1 MFPKIPGTSLPVTKV
16 KTPFM
21 KAFDWQAAYSSSPW
35 NLGAGEVLMAQFSF
49 LLPSC
54 FSFQYDLA
62 SARETGDWIYSTLP

>member
-1 MFPKIPGTSLPVTKV
+1 
-16 KTPFM
+16 M

-35 NLGAGEVLMAQFSF
+35 NLWAGEVLMAQFSF